1 MVVSWLLLSVQVHG
15 QGTRCQTRADC
26 TGKKIFMSVA
36 VRDTV
41 RIIVHAMI
49 IHKGDT
55 GSGHYYSLIRHPSGS
70 WFNFNDDDISLIK
83 QDDKLL

>member
-26 TGKKIFMSVA
+26 TGKNIYMSIA

-41 RIIVHAMI
+41 RIRRNDNSQ
-49 IHKGDT
+49 GYT
-55 GSGHYYSLIRHPSGS
+55 
-70 WFNFNDDDISLIK
+70 NFC
-83 QDDKLL
+83 

>member
-41 RIIVHAMI
+41 IHAMI
-49 IHKGDT
+49 IHKGI
-55 GSGHYYSLIRHPSGS
+55 LIFVDFR
-70 WFNFNDDDISLIK
+70 
-83 QDDKLL
+83 

>member
-41 RIIVHAMI
+41 RITRNDNSQ
-49 IHKGDT
+49 GYT
-55 GSGHYYSLIRHPSGS
+55 
-70 WFNFNDDDISLIK
+70 NFC
-83 QDDKLL
+83 

>member
-1 MVVSWLLLSVQVHG
+1 MVASWLLLSVQVHG

-41 RIIVHAMI
+41 RIENTRNDNSQ
-49 IHKGDT
+49 GYT
-55 GSGHYYSLIRHPSGS
+55 
-70 WFNFNDDDISLIK
+70 NFC
-83 QDDKLL
+83 